1 MNPYI
6 TSDLQGLDEA
16 TVAYLRTEDGQS
28 WDVEVVDD
36 LFNYRNEQYI
46 LHTPVGGTGEVD
58 KLFWNEELDGE
69 YTVRMSAIFPICNS
83 EAETVMHILVTCPF
97 ASQCWN
103 RRGGVH
109 QSADKDAY
117 GEIAEWRKA
126 QGNSTKALYRDVIH
140 GDGKSSWVMLKKNS
154 VKVTVDATFFFEVS
168 SYGIGLLARDDEGR
182 VIQGRSE
189 AFAGEVRPEYAEAVA
204 IKEALSWIK
213 ASEWREVTLESDYL
227 AVIQLIH
234 SKIDL

>member
-1 MNPYI
+1 
-6 TSDLQGLDEA
+6 
-16 TVAYLRTEDGQS
+16 
-28 WDVEVVDD
+28 
-36 LFNYRNEQYI
+36 
-46 LHTPVGGTGEVD
+46 
-58 KLFWNEELDGE
+58 
-69 YTVRMSAIFPICNS
+69 
-83 EAETVMHILVTCPF
+83 MHILVTCPF

-109 QSADKDAY
+109 QSAGNYTFDEWFNKMLEYADKDAH
-117 GEIAEWRKA
+117 GEIAGMCWGIWKARNQVVWNNKRNEVNYVVFSTKQYLAEWRKA

-140 GDGKSSWVMLKKNS
+140 GDGTSSWVMLKKNS
-154 VKVTVDATFFFEVS
+154 VKVTVDATFFFEAS

-213 ASEWREVTLESDYL
+213 ASEWREVTLESDCL